1 MVEPVA
7 RIRPFQAS
15 DDTIVRFVI
24 GKGSLESLAVANRKG
39 WSRVHCHYYLFLTK
53 FGFFSILPSFDPC
66 AVGTFLIYFH
76 PNNGLVA

>member
-15 DDTIVRFVI
+15 DDANVRFAI

-39 WSRVHCHYYLFLTK
+39 
-53 FGFFSILPSFDPC
+53 
-66 AVGTFLIYFH
+66 
-76 PNNGLVA
+76 